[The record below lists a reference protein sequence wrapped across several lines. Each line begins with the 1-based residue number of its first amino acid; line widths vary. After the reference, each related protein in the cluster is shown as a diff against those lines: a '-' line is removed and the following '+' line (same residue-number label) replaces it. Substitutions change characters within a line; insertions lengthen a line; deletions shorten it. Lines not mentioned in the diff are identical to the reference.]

1 MHYSLHLIFSLSL
14 SKEKKNRK
22 KTTLKNVTFS
32 LLFLSCH
39 AQLSHTKKC
48 PYFHLFPYSFSL
60 VLLPSSLA
68 TRERGK
74 SHHRGPT
81 DKGGSATWL
90 PAAWHF
96 PHFIF
101 RFIITEKS
109 HRVSFYQSRYESLFS
124 SHFGVLCFISFTF
137 IRWGKLLVSHF
148 TIEPKWCLER
158 KTKNK
163 KKQFFEIIHEVRNIK
178 FLLSSPV
185 LLSFF
190 FSFRYLSFLPY
201 FPPDRIQ
208 DFLFFLIKG
217 ERTGNFP
224 FFLNKVN
231 LNYSFCG
238 GKWPSVPDSIPLVYS
253 KMDVLLSTIISY
265 TLKYNIIKK
274 TQQQLIN
281 IILTLVSIL
290 ELCIHKESKSEHI

>member
-1 MHYSLHLIFSLSL
+1 MLPFP
-14 SKEKKNRK
+14 
-22 KTTLKNVTFS
+22 F
-32 LLFLSCH
+32 FLSCH
-39 AQLSHTKKC
+39 AQLSHTKKN
-48 PYFHLFPYSFSL
+48 
-60 VLLPSSLA
+60 VL
-68 TRERGK
+68 
-74 SHHRGPT
+74 
-81 DKGGSATWL
+81 
-90 PAAWHF
+90 
-96 PHFIF
+96 I
-101 RFIITEKS
+101 
-109 HRVSFYQSRYESLFS
+109 
-124 SHFGVLCFISFTF
+124 FISFPILSLSFFYFPRPLRQEREGRATTEGQQTREGVPLGSRRLGTF
-137 IRWGKLLVSHF
+137 LILFFVLSSQKSLTGFRSINRVMNLFFLILVFYALFHSPSFAGANYWSLLSLSSQNGVL
-148 TIEPKWCLER
+148 KER
-158 KTKNK
+158 RKMK

-190 FSFRYLSFLPY
+190 FSFRYLSFLPSFSSRPHSG
-201 FPPDRIQ
+201 FP
-208 DFLFFLIKG
+208 LFLIKG
-217 ERTGNFP
+217 ERTGKFP

>member
-22 KTTLKNVTFS
+22 KTTLKKCYFFPSLSIMPRTTFS
-32 LLFLSCH
+32 YKKMSLFSSLSLFFLS
-39 AQLSHTKKC
+39 
-48 PYFHLFPYSFSL
+48 FF
-60 VLLPSSLA
+60 LLPSSLA

-109 HRVSFYQSRYESLFS
+109 HRVSFYQSRYESFFP
-124 SHFGVLCFISFTF
+124 HFGVLCFISFTF

-208 DFLFFLIKG
+208 DFLFFLLKG
-217 ERTGNFP
+217 ERTGKFP

>member
-1 MHYSLHLIFSLSL
+1 MPRTTFSYKKMSLFSSLSL
-14 SKEKKNRK
+14 
-22 KTTLKNVTFS
+22 F
-32 LLFLSCH
+32 FLSFF
-39 AQLSHTKKC
+39 
-48 PYFHLFPYSFSL
+48 YFPRPLRQEREGR
-60 VLLPSSLA
+60 A
-68 TRERGK
+68 TTEGQQTRE
-74 SHHRGPT
+74 
-81 DKGGSATWL
+81 GGSATWL

-137 IRWGKLLVSHF
+137 IRWGKLLVSPF

-158 KTKNK
+158 KTKNEK
-163 KKQFFEIIHEVRNIK
+163 KKFFEIIHEVRNIK

-190 FSFRYLSFLPY
+190 FSFRYLSLLPSLFSSRPHSGFPLFL
-201 FPPDRIQ
+201 
-208 DFLFFLIKG
+208 LKG
-217 ERTGNFP
+217 ERTGKFP

>member
-1 MHYSLHLIFSLSL
+1 MLLFPFSFYHATHNFLIQKNVLIFISFPILSL
-14 SKEKKNRK
+14 
-22 KTTLKNVTFS
+22 F
-32 LLFLSCH
+32 F
-39 AQLSHTKKC
+39 
-48 PYFHLFPYSFSL
+48 
-60 VLLPSSLA
+60 LLPSSLA

-137 IRWGKLLVSHF
+137 IRWGKLLVSPF

-158 KTKNK
+158 KTKIEK
-163 KKQFFEIIHEVRNIK
+163 KKSFLKSYMKLEISNFYYHHRYYFLSS
-178 FLLSSPV
+178 FLLDIFP
-185 LLSFF
+185 
-190 FSFRYLSFLPY
+190 SFLH

-208 DFLFFLIKG
+208 DFLFF
-217 ERTGNFP
+217 
-224 FFLNKVN
+224 
-231 LNYSFCG
+231 C
-238 GKWPSVPDSIPLVYS
+238 
-253 KMDVLLSTIISY
+253 
-265 TLKYNIIKK
+265 
-274 TQQQLIN
+274 
-281 IILTLVSIL
+281 
-290 ELCIHKESKSEHI
+290 

>member
-1 MHYSLHLIFSLSL
+1 M
-14 SKEKKNRK
+14 
-22 KTTLKNVTFS
+22 
-32 LLFLSCH
+32 LLFPFSFYH
-39 AQLSHTKKC
+39 ATHNFLIQKKC

-60 VLLPSSLA
+60 FFTSLVPCDKSEREEPPQRANRQGRECHLAPGGLALSSFYF
-68 TRERGK
+68 
-74 SHHRGPT
+74 SFYHHR
-81 DKGGSATWL
+81 K
-90 PAAWHF
+90 
-96 PHFIF
+96 
-101 RFIITEKS
+101 
-109 HRVSFYQSRYESLFS
+109 VSQGF
-124 SHFGVLCFISFTF
+124 VLSIALRISFFFSFWCFMLYF
-137 IRWGKLLVSHF
+137 IHLHSLGQIIGLSFHYRAKMVSWKKD
-148 TIEPKWCLER
+148 EKW
-158 KTKNK
+158 K

-190 FSFRYLSFLPY
+190 FSFRYLSFLPSFSSRPHSG
-201 FPPDRIQ
+201 FPL
-208 DFLFFLIKG
+208 FLLKG

>member
-1 MHYSLHLIFSLSL
+1 MP
-14 SKEKKNRK
+14 R
-22 KTTLKNVTFS
+22 TTFS
-32 LLFLSCH
+32 Y
-39 AQLSHTKKC
+39 KKM
-48 PYFHLFPYSFSL
+48 
-60 VLLPSSLA
+60 
-68 TRERGK
+68 
-74 SHHRGPT
+74 
-81 DKGGSATWL
+81 
-90 PAAWHF
+90 
-96 PHFIF
+96 
-101 RFIITEKS
+101 
-109 HRVSFYQSRYESLFS
+109 SLFS
-124 SHFGVLCFISFTF
+124 SLSLFFLSFFYFPRPLRQEREGRATTEGQQTREGVPLGSRRLGTFLILFFVLSSQKSLTGFRSINRVMNLFFLLILVFYALFHSPSFAGANYWSLLSLSSQNGVL
-137 IRWGKLLVSHF
+137 K
-148 TIEPKWCLER
+148 ER
-158 KTKNK
+158 RKMK
-163 KKQFFEIIHEVRNIK
+163 KKKFFEIIHEVRNIK

-208 DFLFFLIKG
+208 DFLFFLLKG
-217 ERTGNFP
+217 ERTGKFP

>member
-1 MHYSLHLIFSLSL
+1 M
-14 SKEKKNRK
+14 
-22 KTTLKNVTFS
+22 
-32 LLFLSCH
+32 LLFPFFLSCH

-109 HRVSFYQSRYESLFS
+109 HRVSFNQSRYESLFS

-137 IRWGKLLVSHF
+137 IRWGKLLVSPF

-158 KTKNK
+158 KTKK
-163 KKQFFEIIHEVRNIK
+163 
-178 FLLSSPV
+178 
-185 LLSFF
+185 
-190 FSFRYLSFLPY
+190 
-201 FPPDRIQ
+201 
-208 DFLFFLIKG
+208 
-217 ERTGNFP
+217 
-224 FFLNKVN
+224 
-231 LNYSFCG
+231 
-238 GKWPSVPDSIPLVYS
+238 
-253 KMDVLLSTIISY
+253 
-265 TLKYNIIKK
+265 
-274 TQQQLIN
+274 
-281 IILTLVSIL
+281 
-290 ELCIHKESKSEHI
+290 

>member
-1 MHYSLHLIFSLSL
+1 MLLFPFSFYHATHNFLIQKNVLIFISFPILSL
-14 SKEKKNRK
+14 
-22 KTTLKNVTFS
+22 F
-32 LLFLSCH
+32 F
-39 AQLSHTKKC
+39 
-48 PYFHLFPYSFSL
+48 
-60 VLLPSSLA
+60 LLPSSLA

-158 KTKNK
+158 KTKNEK
-163 KKQFFEIIHEVRNIK
+163 KKFFEIIHEVRNIK

-190 FSFRYLSFLPY
+190 FSFRYLSFLPSFSSRPHSG
-201 FPPDRIQ
+201 FPL
-208 DFLFFLIKG
+208 FLLKG
-217 ERTGNFP
+217 ERTGKFP

>member
-1 MHYSLHLIFSLSL
+1 MPRTTFSYKKMSLFSSLSL
-14 SKEKKNRK
+14 
-22 KTTLKNVTFS
+22 F
-32 LLFLSCH
+32 FLSFF
-39 AQLSHTKKC
+39 
-48 PYFHLFPYSFSL
+48 YFPRPLRQEREGR
-60 VLLPSSLA
+60 A
-68 TRERGK
+68 TTEGQQTRE
-74 SHHRGPT
+74 
-81 DKGGSATWL
+81 GGSATWL

-137 IRWGKLLVSHF
+137 IRWGKLLVSPF

-158 KTKNK
+158 KTKNEK
-163 KKQFFEIIHEVRNIK
+163 KKFFEIIHEVRNIK

-208 DFLFFLIKG
+208 DFLFFLLKG
-217 ERTGNFP
+217 ERTGKFP